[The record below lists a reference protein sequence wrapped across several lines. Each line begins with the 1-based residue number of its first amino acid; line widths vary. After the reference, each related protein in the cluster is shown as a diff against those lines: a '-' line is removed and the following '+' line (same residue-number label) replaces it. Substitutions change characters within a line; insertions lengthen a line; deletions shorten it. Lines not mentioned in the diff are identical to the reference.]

1 MAMRSFPCFVG
12 TMHRGAMTPSS
23 GARDQTYPHIQLGGA
38 DWVALFRLLQQAKA
52 RAMAG
57 KKLAVIQGIGS
68 IPDSVLFVCFVLNL

>member
-1 MAMRSFPCFVG
+1 MFCGNHAQGRHDPQLWGEGPDLPSHP
-12 TMHRGAMTPSS
+12 ATP
-23 GARDQTYPHIQLGGA
+23 QLGGA

-57 KKLAVIQGIGS
+57 KKLALIQGIGS